1 MVSSVPDGIPRARA
15 ANSTRAD
22 CLLPGRSDLARQSS
36 QTVDPSTS
44 GSCTFPAGRD
54 CGACAAIS
62 MNTPSRSFRVKCTKI
77 KKFKTSFEIRNDL
90 LTQHDEIDIAKSIH
104 PAT

>member
-1 MVSSVPDGIPRARA
+1 MVSSVPDGFHV
-15 ANSTRAD
+15 RAD
-22 CLLPGRSDLARQSS
+22 C
-36 QTVDPSTS
+36 
-44 GSCTFPAGRD
+44 GRD

-90 LTQHDEIDIAKSIH
+90 LTQHHGIDIAKSIH